1 MPIILPP
8 INRREFIKGS
18 LCFGSSTIMLSRRA
32 SAADSDRTKLDQN
45 RVALLA
51 DTHISA
57 DPNLSYPGTKW
68 PGSPVKESEHERV
81 NMAKSLAAVAKSVT
95 ALNPLPAHL
104 IVNGDCAMGRGTE
117 AEYKELLG
125 LLEPIRVA
133 GITVHVT
140 IGNHDNRENLW
151 KLLPFLKKEK
161 MGIQAGVIELP
172 YANLI
177 LLDSGR
183 KGILGDKQLNWL
195 AQELDG
201 RSEKPALVF
210 GHFNPYPNR
219 GVRPIKGMSDGSS
232 LLKLLAKRKH
242 TRAYLYGH
250 THEWQHDQ
258 RDQLHLINQP
268 AVSYYFGKGHAHGW
282 VDMKLTKQSTDL
294 ELHCIDPKHKQH
306 GDRRRITFTG

>member
-1 MPIILPP
+1 MPVTLPP
-8 INRREFIKGS
+8 IDRREFIKGS
-18 LCFGSSTIMLSRRA
+18 LAFGSSTIMLSQGA
-32 SAADSDRTKLDQN
+32 SAAGRDGAKLDQN

-68 PGSPVKESEHERV
+68 PGSPVPQDEHESV
-81 NMAKSLAAVAKSVT
+81 NMAQSLADVAKNLI
-95 ALNPLPAHL
+95 ALNPLPAHV
-104 IVNGDCAMGRGTE
+104 IINGDCAMSRGTQ
-117 AEYKELLG
+117 AEYKELLR
-125 LLEPIRVA
+125 LIEPLRLA

-151 KLLPFLKKEK
+151 KLLPFLKKEQ
-161 MGIQAGVIELP
+161 MGIHAEVIELP
-172 YANLI
+172 HANLI

-183 KGILGDKQLNWL
+183 KGILGEKQLNWL

-201 RSEKPALVF
+201 RTNKPALIF

-219 GVRPIKGMSDGSS
+219 GVRPIKGMTDGSA

-242 TRAYLYGH
+242 ARAYLYGH
-250 THEWQHDQ
+250 THEWQQDRLGH
-258 RDQLHLINQP
+258 LHLINQP

-282 VDMKLTKQSTDL
+282 LDMKLTKKSADL
-294 ELHCIDPKHKQH
+294 ELRCIEPKHRQH
-306 GDRRRITFTG
+306 GEQRKISFIG

>member
-18 LCFGSSTIMLSRRA
+18 LAFGGTAITASSSLA
-32 SAADSDRTKLDQN
+32 KAADHSVRLDQN

-51 DTHISA
+51 DTHISS

-68 PGSPVKESEHERV
+68 PGSPVKESGHERV

-95 ALNPLPAHL
+95 ALSPLPAHL
-104 IVNGDCAMGRGTE
+104 IINGDCAMSRGTQG
-117 AEYKELLG
+117 EYKELLK
-125 LLEPIRVA
+125 LLEPIRSA

-151 KLLPFLKKEK
+151 KLLPFLKKEQ
-161 MGIQAGVIELP
+161 MGIQAGLIELP
-172 YANLI
+172 HANLI

-183 KGILGDKQLNWL
+183 KGILGEKQLSWL
-195 AQELDG
+195 AQELDE
-201 RSEKPALVF
+201 RTDKPALIF

-219 GVRPIKGMSDGSS
+219 GVRPIKGMSDGSA

-242 TRAYLYGH
+242 ARAYLYGH

-258 RDQLHLINQP
+258 RDHLHLINQP

-282 VDMKLTKQSTDL
+282 VDMKLSETSADL
-294 ELHCIDPKHKQH
+294 QLRCIDPKHKQH
-306 GDRRRITFTG
+306 GDRRQIGLIG